1 MCIRDRSLGTD
12 IVLVA
17 EKTRTPVAD
26 AAVAFFGV
34 LDTFKLGRVVEQGNA
49 IVLADK
55 FDRMALD
62 RALANLL
69 RAQRDLTV
77 DALGLGTG
85 AVDGRLAAWRS
96 AQPEAIARVADA
108 VQGLTE
114 GEMTVSR
121 LSVAAG
127 LLGDLARSV

>member
-1 MCIRDRSLGTD
+1 MSNVTL
-12 IVLVA
+12 VLSHLFKHVG
-17 EKTRTPVAD
+17 AD
-26 AAVAFFGV
+26 VGQF
-34 LDTFKLGRVVEQGNA
+34 
-49 IVLADK
+49 
-55 FDRMALD
+55 
-62 RALANLL
+62 
-69 RAQRDLTV
+69 
-77 DALGLGTG
+77 DALSLGTG

-127 LLGDLARSV
+127 LLGDLARSI

>member
-1 MCIRDRSLGTD
+1 M
-12 IVLVA
+12 
-17 EKTRTPVAD
+17 
-26 AAVAFFGV
+26 
-34 LDTFKLGRVVEQGNA
+34 
-49 IVLADK
+49 LADK

-69 RAQRDLTV
+69 RAQRDLTA
-77 DALGLGTG
+77 DALASGGG
-85 AVDGRLAAWRS
+85 AVDTRLKAWRAS
-96 AQPEAIARVADA
+96 HPEAIARVADA

-127 LLGDLARSV
+127 LLGDLARSA